1 MFLGIFAILCPR
13 VTVCW
18 MVSVASSWSKV
29 HFYPLSSL
37 AMLIL
42 QVVAFLFSE
51 GYWSLKESHIN
62 LEEASQLI
70 DKEVET
76 VTRNQKNKK

>member
-1 MFLGIFAILCPR
+1 
-13 VTVCW
+13 
-18 MVSVASSWSKV
+18 
-29 HFYPLSSL
+29 
-37 AMLIL
+37 MLIL

-51 GYWSLKESHIN
+51 GYCSLKESHIN

-76 VTRNQKNKK
+76 VTRNQKRGGQQEFFNHNVATAELKNTGMSKVLDKEFKIYL